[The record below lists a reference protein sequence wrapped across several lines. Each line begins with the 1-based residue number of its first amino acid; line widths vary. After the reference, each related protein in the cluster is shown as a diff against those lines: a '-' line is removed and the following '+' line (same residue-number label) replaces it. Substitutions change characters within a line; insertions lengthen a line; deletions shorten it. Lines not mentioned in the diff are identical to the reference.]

1 MSTVK
6 KSAVS
11 ARYGRQI
18 LVDED
23 GFSYRSINYL
33 PREQQPEVGDRLYL
47 AKRLN
52 NHHGELAHW
61 EIWPITIEEV
71 PGEVPGYDWPKTWYG
86 NGRYVY
92 YRERK

>member
-71 PGEVPGYDWPKTWYG
+71 PGYDWPKTWYG

>member
-6 KSAVS
+6 KLAVS
-11 ARYGRQI
+11 KRFGRSG

-23 GFSYRSINYL
+23 GYSYRSIIHL
-33 PREQQPEVGDRLYL
+33 PKEQQPEVGDRLYL

-71 PGEVPGYDWPKTWYG
+71 PGYDWPKTWYG
-86 NGRYVY
+86 NDRYVY